1 MGNKVIYA
9 SKKICTFLLNVSL
22 IRYCTI
28 AEKAPQCRKKKQP
41 PMLQL
46 GWNFARRHN
55 FAFWGDWLQKKVHIP
70 TANFLGVS
78 RTRHCTLVDCSYKVS
93 VTVALRTPLRLRRQL
108 GSLFATIICRASL
121 QLFVY
126 PLTSR
131 RLNGEI
137 FVVGWHFSWCF
148 IHFVICQYD
157 SL

>member
-1 MGNKVIYA
+1 MHI
-9 SKKICTFLLNVSL
+9 SSEILNVSL

-28 AEKAPQCRKKKQP
+28 AEKAPQSRKKN
-41 PMLQL
+41 
-46 GWNFARRHN
+46 NFPCSNWDEILHDGIILHLEAI
-55 FAFWGDWLQKKVHIP
+55 GCKKKKHIP

-78 RTRHCTLVDCSYKVS
+78 RTRQCTLVDCSYKVS

-137 FVVGWHFSWCF
+137 FVVGWHFS
-148 IHFVICQYD
+148 
-157 SL
+157 